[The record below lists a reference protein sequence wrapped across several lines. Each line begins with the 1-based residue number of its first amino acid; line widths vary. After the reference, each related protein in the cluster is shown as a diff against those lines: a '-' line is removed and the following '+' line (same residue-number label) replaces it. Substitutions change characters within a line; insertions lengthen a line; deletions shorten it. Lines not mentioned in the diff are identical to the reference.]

1 MQVLMLVCAT
11 SEKYVPEP
19 GKIDILSDVIIGL
32 RRFSNSCRWKEFLR
46 LKKLEEARESALS
59 PKSVDCE
66 DFFES
71 EMIEVTKREGLNSN
85 LKAKDKTKQ
94 VPKDSNNLEAFL
106 SAVEN
111 FMDPIFNDVNGYK
124 PNP

>member
-1 MQVLMLVCAT
+1 MT
-11 SEKYVPEP
+11 
-19 GKIDILSDVIIGL
+19 
-32 RRFSNSCRWKEFLR
+32 
-46 LKKLEEARESALS
+46 
-59 PKSVDCE
+59 

-94 VPKDSNNLEAFL
+94 VPKGSNNLEAFL

-111 FMDPIFNDVNGYK
+111 FMDQIFNDVNGYK